1 MESSDTI
8 DNVKAKIDNMKAK
21 IQDKE
26 DQRPLSRP
34 SLAKTA
40 CSRPIGNISDQFPT
54 RGTPSDKSPPRM
66 ISVYLA

>member
-8 DNVKAKIDNMKAK
+8 ENVKAKIENMKAK

-40 CSRPIGNISDQFPT
+40 CSRPIGNISD
-54 RGTPSDKSPPRM
+54 
-66 ISVYLA
+66 